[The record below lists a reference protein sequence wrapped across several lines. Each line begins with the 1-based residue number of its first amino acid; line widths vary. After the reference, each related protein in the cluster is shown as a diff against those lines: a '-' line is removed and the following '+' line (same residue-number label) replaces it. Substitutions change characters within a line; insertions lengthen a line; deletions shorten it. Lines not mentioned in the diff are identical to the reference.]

1 MILTTNTRYNSI
13 YLEFDEDEPFDPGIL
28 EKIQDGFRELE
39 PTLEVHVRTKGLV
52 PIEALAYITEV
63 ANHCNLFLS
72 MDGDIKGKEF
82 IHDLK
87 LTTGNPLTLLDLS
100 EHKGYN

>member
-13 YLEFDEDEPFDPGIL
+13 YLEFVEDEPFDPGIL

-39 PTLEVHVRTKGLV
+39 PTIDVNVRTKGLV

-63 ANHCNLFLS
+63 ANHCNLFLAI
-72 MDGDIKGKEF
+72 DGDIKGEEF
-82 IHDLK
+82 IKDLK
-87 LTTGNPLTLLDLS
+87 LTTGNPITLLDLP
-100 EHKGYN
+100 EYKDN